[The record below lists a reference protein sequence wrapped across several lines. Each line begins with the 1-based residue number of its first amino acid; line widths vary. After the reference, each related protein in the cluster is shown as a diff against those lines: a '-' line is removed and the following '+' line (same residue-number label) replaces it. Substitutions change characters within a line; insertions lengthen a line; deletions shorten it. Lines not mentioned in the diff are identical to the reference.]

1 MPSGVSQGS
10 EAAPPR
16 RPEGAASAKGTLEKS
31 GMIVMAFEADALA
44 E

>member
-10 EAAPPR
+10 EAAS
-16 RPEGAASAKGTLEKS
+16 PEGAGRAGSAKGTLEKS
-31 GMIVMAFEADALA
+31 GMLVMAFEADALA